1 MVVLKNA
8 MVIVVK
14 AEGSFHGWIFFM
26 VIPDLKRLN
35 LNIVKALRFRFFSH
49 HQLLT

>member
-1 MVVLKNA
+1 MVALKNA

-35 LNIVKALRFRFFSH
+35 LNIVKALRFRFLATVNS
-49 HQLLT
+49 